1 MKIDK
6 LIEVNNASNAKTI
19 DHTNI
24 SIVRLLNIFKK
35 KKKYRLSAVIRLL
48 FLYRDVVGSILDNNI

>member
-35 KKKYRLSAVIRLL
+35 KKYRLSAVIRLL

>member
-35 KKKYRLSAVIRLL
+35 KKNTDLVQ
-48 FLYRDVVGSILDNNI
+48 